1 MIGGNDI
8 INIVR
13 SSAKNKKQKIS
24 NLMPIM
30 VDSIQRLQEF
40 GAKKIL
46 VIGTPNVG
54 ETPVFHNTPLE
65 KITAELS
72 EQFNQELGQK
82 ITDIFLKN
90 KLNGC
95 QLVNS
100 FLKLCKNGLLIPDTK
115 PVYLILSII
124 HLI

>member
-46 VIGTPNVG
+46 VIGTPML
-54 ETPVFHNTPLE
+54 EKRPYSHNTPLE
-65 KITAELS
+65 K
-72 EQFNQELGQK
+72 N
-82 ITDIFLKN
+82 N
-90 KLNGC
+90 R
-95 QLVNS
+95 
-100 FLKLCKNGLLIPDTK
+100 
-115 PVYLILSII
+115 
-124 HLI
+124 